1 MEGTF
6 GDLNLKGSRSLSA
19 IDIASE
25 NGKLNIATLLRR
37 FKAHPEQIR
46 REVRV
51 KLGFPDE
58 LAAEVFALAVFLCD
72 GSSAT
77 QASSRQI
84 SHQRRCC
91 PSILHDYSKVTFGAA
106 DDPLPSCGRLVQR
119 QHFVEGFRSGL
130 QMSCQTRPF
139 FLEVT
144 YLPACLL
151 SAATTSCH
159 ICLCFFFF

>member
-72 GSSAT
+72 GLL
-77 QASSRQI
+77 QLKPASSPATI
-84 SHQRRCC
+84 
-91 PSILHDYSKVTFGAA
+91 PNPATTAA
-106 DDPLPSCGRLVQR
+106 TRFFVIAKRLPM
-119 QHFVEGFRSGL
+119 EL
-130 QMSCQTRPF
+130 QMILCRLAVGSRKQNILRKDSEAAF
-139 FLEVT
+139 KALARILLE
-144 YLPACLL
+144 
-151 SAATTSCH
+151 SD
-159 ICLCFFFF
+159 

>member
-25 NGKLNIATLLRR
+25 NGKLNIATLLLRR

-58 LAAEVFALAVFLCD
+58 LAAEVFALADFLCD
-72 GSSAT
+72 GLLQLKPAP
-77 QASSRQI
+77 AKSRTKGAAALRFFTI
-84 SHQRRCC
+84 IQRLPLELQMILCHRVADSCKD
-91 PSILHDYSKVTFGAA
+91 SILSKDSEVAFKCLARLA
-106 DDPLPSCGRLVQR
+106 PSSLK
-119 QHFVEGFRSGL
+119 
-130 QMSCQTRPF
+130 
-139 FLEVT
+139 
-144 YLPACLL
+144 
-151 SAATTSCH
+151 
-159 ICLCFFFF
+159 